1 MQYLAPYARPCTP
14 CTGEQLLCGHGSPVT
29 YAHRVQQMSLTLF
42 VLCVAAGRVH
52 EAVALTCLACARSS
66 SQTLQDLTSPAAHT
80 TWCRLLTPLKM
91 QHEQQEEAAEPQQQA
106 VRTASTTPSDAG
118 QQTCSPG
125 IGAAAQDPTAAAA
138 PLAVPPGNDNLCLL
152 VKYVAMQHSKLQPL
166 MQLLAP
172 QQQGTRPSTAP
183 PDAAVMPFVATEWH
197 AVLLHVVA
205 VEAAAVPA
213 GSPLPGVLLE
223 AAQSSSSVQQA
234 AITVSNG
241 SSADWLQYA
250 VQLLQEVWSAVSAA
264 TAPTQGVCSKPTA
277 DAHVLEALLH
287 VSMFRQ
293 LNLAGNVVS

>member
-1 MQYLAPYARPCTP
+1 MLLA
-14 CTGEQLLCGHGSPVT
+14 
-29 YAHRVQQMSLTLF
+29 
-42 VLCVAAGRVH
+42 
-52 EAVALTCLACARSS
+52 
-66 SQTLQDLTSPAAHT
+66 
-80 TWCRLLTPLKM
+80 PLKM

-106 VRTASTTPSDAG
+106 VSTAGTTPSDAG

-183 PDAAVMPFVATEWH
+183 TDASVIAFVSTEWH

-213 GSPLPGVLLE
+213 GSHLPGVPLE
-223 AAQSSSSVQQA
+223 AAHSGCSDQQEGSTMSSS
-234 AITVSNG
+234 T
-241 SSADWLQYA
+241 DWLQYA
-250 VQLLQEVWSAVSAA
+250 VQLLQEVWGAVSAA
-264 TAPTQGVCSKPTA
+264 AAPASGVCSKPTA
-277 DAHVLEALLH
+277 NAHVLEALLH
-287 VSMFRQ
+287 VSISRQ
-293 LNLAGNVVS
+293 LT